1 MSAVSCS
8 HASELVAQA
17 QALTQKLHRD
27 VTTELDARAARV
39 ADAEQSLLAVAQVT
53 KTLNKF

>member
-53 KTLNKF
+53 KTQ